1 MILEKQT
8 EANVLVDGQAQE
20 SIGMSLDLDSAQIL
34 MQMLS
39 KNLYSDDIGSAIRE
53 CASNALDSH
62 RRAGVDEPII
72 VSFKASA
79 ANNYEFCVEDFGI
92 GLDDEDVKNIISKY
106 GKSTKRDSATE
117 LGMMGLGF
125 KAPLAYSSSFYF
137 VCRKNGMERKYM
149 MYEGEDTNTIDLL
162 YEKETTERNGVK
174 IIIPVKYSDKWQFH
188 KKIKEQ
194 LCYFESVYFDVPEDS
209 SITNEF
215 IISRHEHFQ
224 FSEMSTDDRLHI
236 CLDNVYY
243 PLDFDKLGIN
253 MIDFPIALR
262 FSLSDGLYPTPN
274 RESLRYT
281 QEAKKIIMQ
290 RLTDVA
296 DYFIGK
302 YNETVEEGNDIKSVV
317 NYLEK
322 SGYYL
327 TMENGD
333 KQKIDPFV
341 GFSTIKPAIPQLE
354 GVKLLNFSGVYKVHK
369 QSILQNSY
377 KVKYSLRYKRM
388 LDMEKHYTYGF
399 NIQNVCNGDAN
410 VYIYEDRIPGI
421 KKDYLRATCKE
432 SDYNFFVK
440 AAKPMAL
447 GIPAKFDPNTYYHFL
462 GLKNYP
468 KEQWRQVISEYQHV
482 ISLLSADFI
491 NLDELEVPQHFIDS
505 RKKVKVSV
513 SGTGVPG
520 VRRQKLKGEING
532 KEGDD
537 LQKWSEGRCCK
548 FVPTIYKLESLESDN
563 NLKVYA
569 HHDDYM
575 KLDALFGCIQKQK
588 MKVVTFSQR
597 ELNIVKNSEIHN
609 LMSLEQFMEGKNKPF
624 KRMVTA
630 YLIKQMMDKYRSTFD
645 RYVQVGYTCKA
656 IQTRLEVLS
665 KYAASNYYLPGY
677 SGGSVAAKEF
687 LDSMLAVAEEHKLF
701 DMTIYPEVMEMQEI
715 FDKLPFLNS
724 FMYGVGFYQPD
735 SPLVNVLADL
745 FKYYK
750 YKINL
755 EHYNVKL
762 NEEVITEETIEELVN
777 NN

>member
-1 MILEKQT
+1 MILEKQK

-62 RRAGVDEPII
+62 RRAGVDEPIV
-72 VSFKASA
+72 VSFKSNSY
-79 ANNYEFCVEDFGI
+79 NNYEFCVEDFGI
-92 GLDDEDVKNIISKY
+92 GLDAEDVKNIISKY

-137 VCRKNGMERKYM
+137 VCRKDGMERKYM

-174 IIIPVKYSDKWQFH
+174 IIIPVKYGDRWQFH

-224 FSEMSTDDRLHI
+224 FSEMSTDDQLHI

-243 PLDFDKLGIN
+243 PLDFEKLGIDRIN
-253 MIDFPIALR
+253 FPIALR
-262 FSLSDGLYPTPN
+262 FSLSDGIYPTPN

-281 QEAKKIIMQ
+281 QEAKQIIMKK
-290 RLTDVA
+290 LSDVA
-296 DYFIGK
+296 DYFITK

-327 TMENGD
+327 TMENGH
-333 KQKIDPFV
+333 KQRIDPFV
-341 GFSTIKPAIPQLE
+341 KFSTIQPSIPQLE
-354 GVKLLNFSGVYKVHK
+354 GIKLLDFPALYKSYK
-369 QSILQNSY
+369 QYILQNSY
-377 KVKYSLRYKRM
+377 KIKYSLRYKRM
-388 LDMEKHYTYGF
+388 HDMEKHYVYGY
-399 NIQNVCNGDAN
+399 NIENICNGSAK
-410 VYIYEDRIPGI
+410 VYVYEDKFPGL

-432 SDYNFFVK
+432 SDNNFFVK
-440 AAKPMAL
+440 PAKPMQL
-447 GIPAKFDPNTYYHFL
+447 GHPGKFDMNTYYHLL
-462 GLKNYP
+462 GLKSYP
-468 KEQWRQVISEYQHV
+468 KNQWREVISEYQHIV
-482 ISLLSADFI
+482 SLLSANFI
-491 NLDELEVPQHFIDS
+491 NLDELEVPQYFIDS
-505 RKKVKVSV
+505 RKKVKII

-520 VRRQKLKGEING
+520 ARRQKLKGEING
-532 KEGDD
+532 KKGET
-537 LQKWSEGRCCK
+537 LQKWSDGRCCK
-548 FVPTIYKLESLESDN
+548 FVPTIYKLESLESDK

-575 KLDALFGCIQKQK
+575 KLDALFGCMQKQK
-588 MKVVTFSQR
+588 MEVVTFSQR

-609 LMSLEQFMEGKNKPF
+609 LISLEQFMEGKNKPF
-624 KRMVTA
+624 KRMATA
-630 YLIKQMMDKYRSTFD
+630 YLIKKMMDKYRPTFE
-645 RYVQVGYTCKA
+645 RAIQVGFTSTPLQK
-656 IQTRLEVLS
+656 RLQLLS
-665 KYAASNYYLPGY
+665 KYATDNYYLPGY
-677 SGGSVAAKEF
+677 SGGATAAREF
-687 LDSMLAVAEEHKLF
+687 LESMLAVAEENKLF

-715 FDKLPFLNS
+715 FDKLPFLNP
-724 FMYGVGFYQPD
+724 FMVGVGYYD
-735 SPLVNVLADL
+735 DKNPLVNVLSDL
-745 FKYYK
+745 FKYYRYRVDLK
-750 YKINL
+750 
-755 EHYNVKL
+755 HYNIRL
-762 NEEVITEETIEELVN
+762 NEEVLTEETVEQLID
-777 NN
+777 

>member
-1 MILEKQT
+1 MILEKQK
-8 EANVLVDGQAQE
+8 EANVLVDGQSQE

-62 RRAGVDEPII
+62 RRAGVDEPIV
-72 VSFKASA
+72 VSLKASV

-92 GLDDEDVKNIISKY
+92 GLDAEDVKNIISKY

-137 VCRKNGMERKYM
+137 VCRKDGMERKYM

-174 IIIPVKYSDKWQFH
+174 VIIPVKYSDKWQFH

-224 FSEMSTDDRLHI
+224 FSEMSTDDKLHI

-243 PLDFDKLGIN
+243 PLDFEKLGIDR
-253 MIDFPIALR
+253 IDFPVALR

-281 QEAKKIIMQ
+281 QEAKVIIKQ
-290 RLTDVA
+290 KLTDVA
-296 DYFIGK
+296 DYFVTK
-302 YNETVEEGNDIKSVV
+302 YNDAIEEGNDIKSVI

-322 SGYYL
+322 NGYYL
-327 TMENGD
+327 TMENG
-333 KQKIDPFV
+333 QKERIDSFV
-341 GFSTIKPAIPQLE
+341 KFSKIQPAIPQLE
-354 GVKLLNFSGVYKVHK
+354 GIKLLDFPSVYRAHK
-369 QSILQNSY
+369 QFILGNSY
-377 KVKYSLRYKRM
+377 KCKYSLRYKRM
-388 LDMEKHYTYGF
+388 HDMEKHYVYGY
-399 NIQNVCNGDAN
+399 NIENVCNGNAK
-410 VYIYEDRIPGI
+410 VYVYQDRIPGI

-432 SDYNFFVK
+432 SDNNFFVK
-440 AAKPMAL
+440 PAKPMTL
-447 GIPAKFDPNTYYHFL
+447 GHPAKFDNTTYYHAL
-462 GLKNYP
+462 GLKSYP
-468 KEQWRQVISEYQHV
+468 KSQWRQVIEEYNHI
-482 ISLLSADFI
+482 ISLISANFI
-491 NLDELEVPQHFIDS
+491 DLDALVVPQQFIDS
-505 RKKVKVSV
+505 KKKIKPSAI
-513 SGTGVPG
+513 GTGIPG

-532 KEGDD
+532 KVGDE

-548 FVPTIYKLESLESDN
+548 FVPVIYKLEKLESDK

-597 ELNIVKNSEIHN
+597 ELNIIKDSEIHN
-609 LMSLEQFMEGKNKPF
+609 LISLEQFMEGKNKPF
-624 KRMVTA
+624 KRMATA
-630 YLIKQMMDKYRSTFD
+630 YLIRKMMDKYRSTFE
-645 RYVQVGYTCKA
+645 RNVQVGYTCSPLRKK
-656 IQTRLEVLS
+656 LDVLS
-665 KYAASNYYLPGY
+665 KYASDHYYLPGY
-677 SGGSVAAKEF
+677 SGGSAAAKEF
-687 LDSMLAVAEEHKLF
+687 LESMLVVAEEHKLF
-701 DMTIYPEVMEMQEI
+701 DMTIYPEVMELQEI
-715 FDKLPFLNS
+715 FDKLPFLNT
-724 FMYGVGFYQPD
+724 FMRGVGYYD
-735 SPLVNVLADL
+735 EKNDLVNVLADL
-745 FKYYK
+745 FKYYRYRVDLK
-750 YKINL
+750 
-755 EHYNVKL
+755 HYHLTL
-762 NEEVITEETIEELVN
+762 NEEVLSEEQLELLVN
-777 NN
+777 N

>member
-1 MILEKQT
+1 MILEKQK

-72 VSFKASA
+72 VSLKASSY
-79 ANNYEFCVEDFGI
+79 NNYEFCVEDFGI
-92 GLDDEDVKNIISKY
+92 GLDAEDVKNIISKY

-137 VCRKNGMERKYM
+137 VCRKDGMERKYM

-174 IIIPVKYSDKWQFH
+174 IIIPVKYTDRWQFN

-194 LCYFESVYFDVPEDS
+194 LCYFESVYFDVPEDA

-215 IISRHEHFQ
+215 IISRHPHFQ
-224 FSEMSTDDRLHI
+224 FSEMSTDHKLHI

-243 PLDFDKLGIN
+243 PLDFEKLGIDK
-253 MIDFPIALR
+253 IDFPIALR

-281 QEAKKIIMQ
+281 QEAKVIIKE
-290 RLTDVA
+290 RLANVA
-296 DYFIGK
+296 DYFINK
-302 YNETVEEGNDIKSVV
+302 YNENIEEGNDIKSVI

-322 SGYYL
+322 NGYYL

-333 KQKIDPFV
+333 KHRIDSFV
-341 GFSTIKPAIPQLE
+341 KFSTIQPAVPQLQ
-354 GVKLLNFSGVYKVHK
+354 GIKLLDFPAVYRAHK
-369 QSILQNSY
+369 QFILSNSY
-377 KVKYSLRYKRM
+377 KCKFSLRYKRM
-388 LDMEKHYTYGF
+388 HDMEKHYVYGF
-399 NIQNVCNGDAN
+399 NIESVCNGSAN
-410 VYIYEDRIPGI
+410 VYVYEDKFAGM

-432 SDYNFFVK
+432 SDNNFFVK
-440 AAKPMAL
+440 PAKPMAL
-447 GIPAKFDPNTYYHFL
+447 GIPGKFDMNTYYHLL
-462 GLKNYP
+462 GLKSYP
-468 KEQWRQVISEYQHV
+468 KSQWRDVIAEYQHV
-482 ISLLSADFI
+482 ISLISANFI
-491 NLDELEVPQHFIDS
+491 DLDAFEVPQAFIDS
-505 RKKVKVSV
+505 KKKIKPSAV
-513 SGTGVPG
+513 GTGIPG

-532 KEGDD
+532 KEADD

-548 FVPTIYKLESLESDN
+548 FVPVIYKLEKLESDK

-588 MKVVTFSQR
+588 VKVVTFSQR
-597 ELNIVKNSEIHN
+597 ELAIVKDSEIHN

-624 KRMVTA
+624 KRMATA
-630 YLIKQMMDKYRSTFD
+630 FLIKTMMEKYRATFD
-645 RYVQVGYTCKA
+645 RYSQVGFTSKPL
-656 IQTRLEVLS
+656 QDRLSMLS
-665 KYAASNYYLPGY
+665 KYAADNYYLPGY
-677 SGGSVAAKEF
+677 SGGATAAREF
-687 LDSMLAVAEEHKLF
+687 LESMLAVAEENKLF
-701 DMTIYPEVMEMQEI
+701 DMTIYPEVMELQEI
-715 FDKLPFLNS
+715 FDKLPFLNP
-724 FMYGVGFYQPD
+724 FMAGVGYYD
-735 SPLVNVLADL
+735 DKNPLVNVLSDL
-745 FKYYK
+745 FKYYRYRVDLK
-750 YKINL
+750 
-755 EHYNVKL
+755 HYNIKL
-762 NEEVITEETIEELVN
+762 NDEVLSEEELELLVN
-777 NN
+777 N